1 MYDYYSLISS
11 FIYTQRLVA
20 TILQSGDR
28 HFLQTFH
35 EGQVG
40 GLCRFIVSFLFVNDD
55 KRLRVCS
62 TRPLCAIGIMAVYFL
77 YIIHNV
83 CGAFGI
89 RQAHYTVFALLK
101 ILMWSPPYPKN
112 AFETVFSTLSESAPY
127 SRSSR
132 CLVLQD
138 AEYFPHVRPSAI
150 FLSKWSIPNIANKI
164 RHIQQAGK
172 IGANKKGDRTNATI
186 DFIRPLSLPS

>member
-1 MYDYYSLISS
+1 MIGFYIHRFTSDRHLTSRCSSLCARSECDSCHKLICCDGGNFMYDYYSLISS

-101 ILMWSPPYPKN
+101 ILM
-112 AFETVFSTLSESAPY
+112 
-127 SRSSR
+127 
-132 CLVLQD
+132 
-138 AEYFPHVRPSAI
+138 
-150 FLSKWSIPNIANKI
+150 
-164 RHIQQAGK
+164 
-172 IGANKKGDRTNATI
+172 
-186 DFIRPLSLPS
+186 